1 MTNIPNQTA
10 VKRAVEARGAGSR
23 SSVATEENRVPDEL
37 KPEPRDDFAADF
49 RDGEV
54 MAREWIAGRGDLP
67 DLLHIVRDMPR
78 GGELGGL
85 EAGFLST
92 IDAAVR
98 GDRLGA
104 ANVPDPAKA
113 QLLMEGTPVA
123 EAPPLPPIDVD
134 EFRRRRREH
143 ELAARLEEL
152 GRRNAEAFVELQHAF
167 TPRNQMRNDADWR
180 G

>member
-1 MTNIPNQTA
+1 M
-10 VKRAVEARGAGSR
+10 
-23 SSVATEENRVPDEL
+23 PDEL
-37 KPEPRDDFAADF
+37 KPEPGADFAADF
-49 RDGEV
+49 REGEA
-54 MAREWIAGRGDLP
+54 MAREWIDGRGDLP

-104 ANVPDPAKA
+104 ANVPDPATA
-113 QLLMEGTPVA
+113 QQLLEASPASASPEAVSAPVDL
-123 EAPPLPPIDVD
+123 EA
-134 EFRRRRREH
+134 FHRRRREH

-152 GRRNAEAFVELQHAF
+152 GRRNAVAFVELQHAF
-167 TPRNQMRNDADWR
+167 TLGNRMRNDVGWR
-180 G
+180 

>member
-1 MTNIPNQTA
+1 MD
-10 VKRAVEARGAGSR
+10 RLARR
-23 SSVATEENRVPDEL
+23 FT
-37 KPEPRDDFAADF
+37 
-49 RDGEV
+49 
-54 MAREWIAGRGDLP
+54 

-92 IDAAVR
+92 IAAAVR

-113 QLLMEGTPVA
+113 QLLLEATPSA

-134 EFRRRRREH
+134 EFRRRQRER
-143 ELAARLEEL
+143 AAAAKLEEL
-152 GRRNAEAFVELQHAF
+152 GRRNQAAFMEQQHAF
-167 TPRNQMRNDADWR
+167 TLRNQTRNDADWC
-180 G
+180 GW

>member
-1 MTNIPNQTA
+1 
-10 VKRAVEARGAGSR
+10 
-23 SSVATEENRVPDEL
+23 VATEEKRMPDEL
-37 KPEPRDDFAADF
+37 KPEPGPDFAADF
-49 RDGEV
+49 RDGEA

-113 QLLMEGTPVA
+113 QLLLEATPSA
-123 EAPPLPPIDVD
+123 EAPALPPIDVD
-134 EFRRRRREH
+134 EFRRRRRES
-143 ELAARLEEL
+143 ERAARLEEL
-152 GRRNAEAFVELQHAF
+152 MRRNAARF
-167 TPRNQMRNDADWR
+167 
-180 G
+180 

>member
-1 MTNIPNQTA
+1 
-10 VKRAVEARGAGSR
+10 
-23 SSVATEENRVPDEL
+23 
-37 KPEPRDDFAADF
+37 
-49 RDGEV
+49 

-67 DLLHIVRDMPR
+67 ALLHIVRDMPR

-98 GDRLGA
+98 DDRLDSGH
-104 ANVPDPAKA
+104 VPDPAKA
-113 QLLMEGTPVA
+113 QVLLEATPSA
-123 EAPPLPPIDVD
+123 EASPLPPIDED

-143 ELAARLEEL
+143 ERAARFTEL
-152 GRRNAEAFVELQHAF
+152 ARRNAEI
-167 TPRNQMRNDADWR
+167 MGR

>member
-1 MTNIPNQTA
+1 
-10 VKRAVEARGAGSR
+10 
-23 SSVATEENRVPDEL
+23 
-37 KPEPRDDFAADF
+37 
-49 RDGEV
+49 

-67 DLLHIVRDMPR
+67 ALLHIVRDMPR

-92 IDAAVR
+92 IDAAIR

-113 QLLMEGTPVA
+113 QLLLEPTPSA

-134 EFRRRRREH
+134 EFRRRWRERERAAQFA
-143 ELAARLEEL
+143 ELA
-152 GRRNAEAFVELQHAF
+152 RRNAALF
-167 TPRNQMRNDADWR
+167 
-180 G
+180 

>member
-1 MTNIPNQTA
+1 M
-10 VKRAVEARGAGSR
+10 
-23 SSVATEENRVPDEL
+23 PDEL
-37 KPEPRDDFAADF
+37 KPEPGADFAADF
-49 RDGEV
+49 REGEA
-54 MAREWIAGRGDLP
+54 MAREWIDGRGDLP

-104 ANVPDPAKA
+104 ANVPDPATA
-113 QLLMEGTPVA
+113 QQLLEASPASASPEAVSAPVDL
-123 EAPPLPPIDVD
+123 EA
-134 EFRRRRREH
+134 FHRRRREH

>member
-1 MTNIPNQTA
+1 M
-10 VKRAVEARGAGSR
+10 
-23 SSVATEENRVPDEL
+23 PDDL
-37 KPEPRDDFAADF
+37 KPEPRADFAADF
-49 RDGEV
+49 RDGEA
-54 MAREWIAGRGDLP
+54 MARDWIAGRGDLP

-113 QLLMEGTPVA
+113 QLLLEATPSA
-123 EAPPLPPIDVD
+123 EAPPQPPIDVD
-134 EFRRRRREH
+134 EFRRRWRER
-143 ELAARLEEL
+143 ERAARLEEL
-152 GRRNAEAFVELQHAF
+152 CQRNAALF
-167 TPRNQMRNDADWR
+167 
-180 G
+180 

>member
-1 MTNIPNQTA
+1 
-10 VKRAVEARGAGSR
+10 
-23 SSVATEENRVPDEL
+23 
-37 KPEPRDDFAADF
+37 
-49 RDGEV
+49 

-104 ANVPDPAKA
+104 ANVPDPTKA
-113 QLLMEGTPVA
+113 QLLLEATPSP

-134 EFRRRRREH
+134 QFRRRRREH
-143 ELAARLEEL
+143 ELAARLDEL
-152 GRRNAEAFVELQHAF
+152 GRRNAALFMEQQHAF
-167 TPRNQMRNDADWR
+167 TPRNQTRKDVDWR
-180 G
+180 GGEGGRGD